1 MNTTYIG
8 SIGRRRGRA
17 SQVLSPAT
25 SYFHSEF
32 PLVGLWDSGCS
43 TRTGRLTR
51 KQGNQPQN
59 LTLDHGIILIPKPLL
74 KMLREAE
81 HRRRKA
87 PSSQA
92 FHNMIKTAATSVS
105 CFSVHRSPNARGFHV
120 YSFLFLVLK
129 QALCSQDCGFNRL
142 WPLLPLAQGLL
153 AIPWH
158 FLVYLKHNCLVLG
171 IFDSKSPVVSN
182 TAKLHLFAWDLT
194 LTTFPSGFHSNL
206 FILSLSSPRFT
217 CYHSAP
223 LLHYPNVAIV
233 FANIDQML
241 IVGFSEGRGKGQ
253 KLPGIITAHAPI
265 DARAVLLSLSIYLS
279 DCLLSV

>member
-43 TRTGRLTR
+43 TRTDRLTR

-59 LTLDHGIILIPKPLL
+59 LTLDHGIILTPKPLL
-74 KMLREAE
+74 EMLREAE

-87 PSSQA
+87 PGSQA
-92 FHNMIKTAATSVS
+92 FHTLIKTAATSVS
-105 CFSVHRSPNARGFHV
+105 CLFVHRSPNARGFHV

-158 FLVYLKHNCLVLG
+158 FLVYLKHNCLILG
-171 IFDSKSPVVSN
+171 IFDSKTSCD
-182 TAKLHLFAWDLT
+182 FQ
-194 LTTFPSGFHSNL
+194 HS
-206 FILSLSSPRFT
+206 
-217 CYHSAP
+217 
-223 LLHYPNVAIV
+223 
-233 FANIDQML
+233 
-241 IVGFSEGRGKGQ
+241 
-253 KLPGIITAHAPI
+253 
-265 DARAVLLSLSIYLS
+265 
-279 DCLLSV
+279 